1 MALIYKT
8 PRYSSVSPKLCLCHH
23 PFLNEP
29 GKTLRMGYCHPSC
42 CSQPS
47 ATLVP
52 ASPVPCPAVVGV
64 GAAAVPVPPHGQRDG
79 KVFLLL
85 LPMS

>member
-8 PRYSSVSPKLCLCHH
+8 PRYSSVSPKQCLCHH

-29 GKTLRMGYCHPSC
+29 GKTLLMGYYDPSH
-42 CSQPS
+42 CSQPGT
-47 ATLVP
+47 TLVP
-52 ASPVPCPAVVGV
+52 AFLVPCPATVDV
-64 GAAAVPVPPHGQRDG
+64 GAAAVPVPTRRWRDG

-85 LPMS
+85 LPLS